1 MKRKIRRISIFDE
14 FQCVGQRCSINCC
27 QGWKIPIN
35 HDVYMKY
42 LHEKGLFGTKLRVFL
57 KRGEQTA
64 SFRSPFGRCPFW
76 GRDRLCNIQ
85 KKRGEEYMP
94 AVCVQ
99 FPRQLYNLSF
109 FCEETLYLACPEAV
123 KLFLACVDS
132 DKPFEYHIIEDE
144 PDYEV
149 NTTNDDKNFLDY
161 LVKSREELT
170 GMLRNGMNF
179 DSMAILA
186 YGKDAQDACLNMAV
200 CDYGREGQD
209 ACLDMA
215 VSKHGREVR
224 DMHPGSG
231 AFPSPLDY
239 SADGH
244 YEIGIEKI
252 NKLFFEGFY
261 HPNLRVI
268 SNFLHKLCKKYI
280 REIGIL
286 GRLNP
291 GAADKKLLS
300 LQNGLYQK
308 LPELDKILNRYFE
321 YYLLTNFLDIYED
334 YSLTKCLLYGI
345 VKTKMVALFLAL
357 YAQNKDTIGKE
368 EIAAIIAVYERR
380 APQMKDA
387 LKKL

>member
-1 MKRKIRRISIFDE
+1 MKREIRRISIFDE
-14 FQCVGQRCSINCC
+14 FQCAGQRCSINCC

-42 LHEKGLFGTKLRVFL
+42 LHEKGLFGTKLRIFL

-76 GRDRLCNIQ
+76 GNDRLCSIQ
-85 KKRGEEYMP
+85 KKHGENYMP

-123 KLFLACVDS
+123 KLFLECAYS
-132 DKPFEYHIIEDE
+132 DKPFEYHIIEGVPE
-144 PDYEV
+144 YEV
-149 NTTNDDKNFLDY
+149 NTTNDDKNFLNY
-161 LVKSREELT
+161 LVKSRAELT
-170 GMLRNGMNF
+170 AMLRDGMRF
-179 DSMAILA
+179 DSMAILD
-186 YGKDAQDACLNMAV
+186 YGRDAQSACLNMATA
-200 CDYGREGQD
+200 DGG
-209 ACLDMA
+209 L
-215 VSKHGREVR
+215 
-224 DMHPGSG
+224 
-231 AFPSPLDY
+231 PSPIDY
-239 SADGH
+239 SSEEC
-244 YEIGIEKI
+244 YTIGIEEI

-268 SNFLHKLCKKYI
+268 SNFLYKLCKKYI
-280 REIGIL
+280 REVGIL

-291 GAADKKLLS
+291 GAAGRKLRA
-300 LQNGLYQK
+300 LQDGLYQK
-308 LPELDKILNRYFE
+308 LPGLDKMLNRYFE

-334 YSLTKCLLYGI
+334 YSFTRCLRYGI
-345 VKTKMVALFLAL
+345 VKTKMVMLFLAL
-357 YAQNKDTIGKE
+357 YAENKGSIDRE
-368 EIAAIIAVYERR
+368 EIAKIIAVYERR

>member
-1 MKRKIRRISIFDE
+1 MKREIRRISIFDE

-76 GRDRLCNIQ
+76 GNDRLCSIQ
-85 KKRGEEYMP
+85 KKHGEEYMP

-109 FCEETLYLACPEAV
+109 FCEETLYLACPEAA
-123 KLFLACVDS
+123 KLFLEYAYS
-132 DKPFEYHIIEDE
+132 DKTFEYHIIEGE
-144 PDYEV
+144 PDYEI

-161 LVKSREELT
+161 LVKSRAELIA
-170 GMLRNGMNF
+170 MFRNGMNF
-179 DSMAILA
+179 DSMAIL
-186 YGKDAQDACLNMAV
+186 
-200 CDYGREGQD
+200 DYGRDAQS
-209 ACLDMA
+209 ACLSMA
-215 VSKHGREVR
+215 VSDYGKGEQFACCA
-224 DMHPGSG
+224 GG
-231 AFPSPLDY
+231 GLPSPMAY
-239 SADGH
+239 SSGER
-244 YEIGIEKI
+244 YKIGIEQI

-261 HPNLRVI
+261 HPNLSVI
-268 SNFLHKLCKKYI
+268 SKFLHKLCKKYI

-286 GRLNP
+286 GRFNP
-291 GAADKKLLS
+291 GAADKKLHA
-300 LQNGLYQK
+300 LQDGLYQK
-308 LPELDKILNRYFE
+308 LPELDKVLNRYFE

-334 YSLTKCLLYGI
+334 YSFTKCLLYGI
-345 VKTKMVALFLAL
+345 VKTKVVMLFLAL
-357 YAQNKDTIGKE
+357 YADNKDSIGRE

>member
-1 MKRKIRRISIFDE
+1 MKREIRRISIFDE

-42 LHEKGLFGTKLRVFL
+42 LYEKGLFGMKLRLFL

-64 SFRSPFGRCPFW
+64 SFRSPLGRCPFW
-76 GRDRLCNIQ
+76 GNDRLCSIQ
-85 KKRGEEYMP
+85 KKHGEEYMP

-109 FCEETLYLACPEAV
+109 FCEETLYLACPEAA
-123 KLFLACVDS
+123 KLFLAYADS

-144 PDYEV
+144 PEYEV

-161 LVKSREELT
+161 LVKSRAELT
-170 GMLRNGMNF
+170 EMLRNGMYF
-179 DSMAILA
+179 DSMAILD
-186 YGKDAQDACLNMAV
+186 YGRDAQSACLNIAV
-200 CDYGREGQD
+200 SEYGRD
-209 ACLDMA
+209 AHDAYLNVA
-215 VSKHGREVR
+215 ASEPGRGARDDVR
-224 DMHPGSG
+224 PGG
-231 AFPSPLDY
+231 ALPSPIDY
-239 SADGH
+239 FSG
-244 YEIGIEKI
+244 ERLTIGIEEI

-280 REIGIL
+280 REVGIL
-286 GRLNP
+286 GRINP
-291 GAADKKLLS
+291 GAADKKLLA
-300 LQNGLYQK
+300 LYDDLYGKVPK
-308 LPELDKILNRYFE
+308 LHKILNRYFE

-334 YSLTKCLLYGI
+334 YSFTKCLLYGI
-345 VKTKMVALFLAL
+345 VKTKMVMLFLAL
-357 YAQNKDTIGKE
+357 YAENKDSIGRE
-368 EIAAIIAVYERR
+368 EIAKIIAVYERR

>member
-1 MKRKIRRISIFDE
+1 MKREIRRISIFDE

-35 HDVYMKY
+35 HDAYMKY
-42 LHEKGLFGTKLRVFL
+42 LYEKGLFGMKLRLFL

-64 SFRSPFGRCPFW
+64 SFRSPLGRCPFW
-76 GRDRLCNIQ
+76 GNDRLCSIQ
-85 KKRGEEYMP
+85 KKHGEEYMP

-109 FCEETLYLACPEAV
+109 FCEETLYLACPEAA
-123 KLFLACVDS
+123 KLFLAYADS

-144 PDYEV
+144 PEYEV

-161 LVKSREELT
+161 LVKSRAELT
-170 GMLRNGMNF
+170 EMLRNGMHF
-179 DSMAILA
+179 DSMAILD
-186 YGKDAQDACLNMAV
+186 YGRDAQSACLNIAV
-200 CDYGREGQD
+200 SEYGRNEHS
-209 ACLDMA
+209 ACFGGGVL
-215 VSKHGREVR
+215 
-224 DMHPGSG
+224 
-231 AFPSPLDY
+231 PSPIDY
-239 SADGH
+239 FSG
-244 YEIGIEKI
+244 ERLTISIEEI

-280 REIGIL
+280 REVGIL
-286 GRLNP
+286 GRINP
-291 GAADKKLLS
+291 GAADKKLLA
-300 LQNGLYQK
+300 LYDDLYGKVPK
-308 LPELDKILNRYFE
+308 LHKILNRYFE

-334 YSLTKCLLYGI
+334 YSFTKCLLYGI
-345 VKTKMVALFLAL
+345 VKTKMVMLFLAL
-357 YAQNKDTIGKE
+357 YAENKDSIGRE
-368 EIAAIIAVYERR
+368 EIAKIIAVYERR

>member
-1 MKRKIRRISIFDE
+1 MKREIRRISIFDE
-14 FQCVGQRCSINCC
+14 FQCAGQRCSINCC

-42 LHEKGLFGTKLRVFL
+42 LHEKGLFGTKLRIFL

-76 GRDRLCNIQ
+76 GNDRLCSIQ
-85 KKRGEEYMP
+85 KKHGENYMP

-109 FCEETLYLACPEAV
+109 FCEETLYLACPEAA
-123 KLFLACVDS
+123 KLFLAYADS
-132 DKPFEYHIIEDE
+132 DKPFEYHIIEDVPE
-144 PDYEV
+144 YEV

-161 LVKSREELT
+161 LVKSRAELT
-170 GMLRNGMNF
+170 AMLRDGMNF
-179 DSMAILA
+179 DSMAILD
-186 YGKDAQDACLNMAV
+186 YGRDAQSACLNMATA
-200 CDYGREGQD
+200 DYGRDKQS
-209 ACLDMA
+209 ACFNMA
-215 VSKHGREVR
+215 VSDNVR
-224 DMHPGSG
+224 GG
-231 AFPSPLDY
+231 QAACRAGGGLPSPRDY
-239 SADGH
+239 SSEEC
-244 YEIGIEKI
+244 YTIGIEEI

-261 HPNLRVI
+261 HPNLSVI

-280 REIGIL
+280 RKVGIL

-291 GAADKKLLS
+291 GAADKKLRA
-300 LQNGLYQK
+300 LQDGLYQK
-308 LPELDKILNRYFE
+308 LPGLDKMLNRYFE

-334 YSLTKCLLYGI
+334 YSFTRCLRYGI
-345 VKTKMVALFLAL
+345 VKTKMVMLFLAL
-357 YAQNKDTIGKE
+357 YVENKDSIERE
-368 EIAAIIAVYERR
+368 EIAKIIAVYERR